1 MSIKVCQNCGGLFAT
16 ENAECFG
23 GRACQCGSRT
33 PTSQPAGA
41 GQPSPEAL
49 SLAKDINALP
59 GNEIIPAAAK
69 YRFAAKEID
78 AYTATLRAE
87 LEAAKAECVALR
99 ACLTEACDVVDGVRE
114 GDTVDSFTAQPW
126 RLALS
131 RIPECYSHLVC
142 VDRQALRK
150 AVEALTANANLY
162 PDLHQLLTGWHCDV
176 AWSEWDT
183 HVFDQMI
190 LDQQKV
196 EAALAALKG
205 QP

>member
-1 MSIKVCQNCGGLFAT
+1 MDGMTS
-16 ENAECFG
+16 
-23 GRACQCGSRT
+23 
-33 PTSQPAGA
+33 SQPAGA

-59 GNEIIPAAAK
+59 GNEIIPAAAR

-131 RIPECYSHLVC
+131 RIPECYAHLDTVN
-142 VDRQALRK
+142 REALRK
-150 AVEALTANANLY
+150 AVEALTACEQYIRTSYEETLPVVPPDEPTDADWQVSNLCA
-162 PDLHQLLTGWHCDV
+162 Q
-176 AWSEWDT
+176 A
-183 HVFDQMI
+183 
-190 LDQQKV
+190 
-196 EAALAALKG
+196 EAALALLTKG
-205 QP
+205 TP